1 MSLVSEVLSLK
12 SGAGCHEVQPLSPP
26 HMYYVRSAVGRGKA
40 RLEKLALGVA
50 SGKCA
55 TLVAFAA
62 EPGHK

>member
-1 MSLVSEVLSLK
+1 MKGETLSVESTDSSLTHQE
-12 SGAGCHEVQPLSPP
+12 
-26 HMYYVRSAVGRGKA
+26 A
-40 RLEKLALGVA
+40 RLEKLTLGVA